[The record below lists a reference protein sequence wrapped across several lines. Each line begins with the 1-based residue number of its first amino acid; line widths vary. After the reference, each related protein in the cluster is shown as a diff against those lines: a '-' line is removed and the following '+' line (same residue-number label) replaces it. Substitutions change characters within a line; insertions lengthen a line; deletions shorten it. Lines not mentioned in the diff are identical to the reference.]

1 MPDVAS
7 IIATLAAIKNSMDIV
22 KAVKDADYDLDKAIL
37 KEKIVILLDS
47 LLEAKIQAGETLDL
61 IQEKD
66 KKIVEPEDLLNFRA
80 KLVRKNGVYFESGE
94 NNEPIGE
101 PFCSHCWDD
110 LNKPIHLTWGKNY
123 SQCPKCK
130 NLFPNNPNN
139 TSVDR
144 ILSSK
149 NSISRKLREF

>member
-37 KEKIVILLDS
+37 KEKIVILVDS

-66 KKIVEPEDLLNFRA
+66 KKIVELEDLLNFRA
-80 KLVRKNGVYFESGE
+80 KLIRKNGVYFES
-94 NNEPIGE
+94 
-101 PFCSHCWDD
+101 D
-110 LNKPIHLTWGKNY
+110 
-123 SQCPKCK
+123 
-130 NLFPNNPNN
+130 
-139 TSVDR
+139 
-144 ILSSK
+144 
-149 NSISRKLREF
+149 